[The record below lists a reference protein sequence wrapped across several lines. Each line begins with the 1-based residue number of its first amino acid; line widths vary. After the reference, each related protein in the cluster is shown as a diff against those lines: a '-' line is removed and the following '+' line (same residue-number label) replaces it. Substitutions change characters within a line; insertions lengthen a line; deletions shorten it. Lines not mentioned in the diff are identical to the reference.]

1 MSIQSKIIDQVGII
15 SLDRPEKANAYDR
28 AHLDALAAH
37 FDRLSTECRIVI
49 IQSSDPRFFCAGAD
63 LNELKVA
70 SPSDAQNLRS
80 QAVFTAI
87 ARSKCISIATVE
99 GAAIAG
105 GCELALAADLRVIGA
120 NAVFRL
126 PETALGIIPA
136 AGGCTRLPALLGASV
151 AKSVILGGA
160 EITAEQAIHWGLGVS
175 GGTNPKAKALAW
187 ASHLSTLDQH
197 ALQSA
202 KRIIDAA
209 SEDSSLA
216 DERSTQAELY
226 KRMNRENT

>member
-37 FDRLSTECRIVI
+37 FDQLSTECRIVI

-105 GCELALAADLRVIGA
+105 GCELALASDLRVIGA

-136 AGGCTRLPALLGASV
+136 AGGVPACQPYSGHPWRNQSFWAVLKSRPNRPFTGAWVYRVVPIPRRKRWHGRATFRHWTNTPFNPRNASLMRLRKIPLWLTSDRL
-151 AKSVILGGA
+151 KPSCI
-160 EITAEQAIHWGLGVS
+160 
-175 GGTNPKAKALAW
+175 
-187 ASHLSTLDQH
+187 
-197 ALQSA
+197 SA
-202 KRIIDAA
+202 
-209 SEDSSLA
+209 
-216 DERSTQAELY
+216 
-226 KRMNRENT
+226 